1 MSVEMLPATW
11 KRSWVKTWRMQHLF
25 TFRDAPEILCLKT
38 NRIILL
44 SVFMST
50 LTQCIRKTSLFNCSR
65 ETNGHCPPK
74 LAFWNK
80 STRLH
85 IVLDICSFIKIIW
98 HSSSLCKALF
108 EREFFLAFN
117 KSSFYVSR
125 HLEFSY
131 SANLIKSP
139 QAFTF
144 ALNFLL
150 IHLRTNNLNKL
161 RPEENTNSK
170 KSSLWRKLRLVN
182 LKTYQ
187 FFY

>member
-131 SANLIKSP
+131 SANLI
-139 QAFTF
+139 
-144 ALNFLL
+144 N
-150 IHLRTNNLNKL
+150 HLRRSLSLWIFFSSIFGQTIWISCVRKKIQTRKKVLY
-161 RPEENTNSK
+161 EENSD
-170 KSSLWRKLRLVN
+170 
-182 LKTYQ
+182 
-187 FFY
+187 